1 MSVSVWHCG
10 SKIVENRG
18 VTTDEA
24 GDKKL
29 DAKVALKSCPFC
41 GQMHVDRAADRPCP
55 FEGAM

>member
-1 MSVSVWHCG
+1 LANLFQFSSAVTGLQAWAGGMSVSVWHCG

-29 DAKVALKSCPFC
+29 DAKVALK
-41 GQMHVDRAADRPCP
+41 
-55 FEGAM
+55 